1 MSKRDASLLLEDIL
15 DCVNNIEGYTRG
27 LAQEAFKE
35 DRKTI
40 DAVVRNLEIIGEAAN
55 SLPVSYRESHDEI
68 QWPHIIGLRNRIIH
82 EYFDVDLDIIWFII
96 SNELAALK
104 NTIEKLLAG
113 EIGGDA
119 V

>member
-15 DCVNNIEGYTRG
+15 DCVRNIEEYTRG

-68 QWPHIIGLRNRIIH
+68 EWPQIIGLRNRIMH

-96 SNELAALK
+96 ENELVPLK
-104 NTIEKLLAG
+104 NRIEKLLAG
-113 EIGGDA
+113 EVGGDA